1 MGEMRDKS
9 KNERQKT
16 SARKTM
22 PGTDARSDARNRRKK
37 KSEAKEQTQKNRRK
51 KTDAR
56 TNCREK
62 KKSPAEPGLFDLDRR
77 DQFTR
82 GSFVSH
88 LPFTWRA
95 SRLLGELRDRM

>member
-1 MGEMRDKS
+1 MGEMRDKRKMS
-9 KNERQKT
+9 VKKT

-22 PGTDARSDARNRRKK
+22 PGTDARNRRKK

-82 GSFVSH
+82 GSFVGH